1 MNSAPTPSS
10 GDLPESSNANLSGS
24 GSLES
29 DLWNLD
35 HDPQT
40 PIPAAMRGAIG
51 DEMPPIKS
59 SRVPMVTSA
68 GDLKTPA
75 LSGPEAT
82 KEKISQPSARKPEE
96 RGIRLNINPQ
106 GEAARPS
113 GQHARHSSHLR
124 DFTDL
129 EQWADDGGGQVK
141 AGDAL
146 DALQVESAAA
156 SVAEPESAPE
166 VKVPEKKDIADHLEI
181 SPQQAPV
188 PPAEGI
194 EISPKAPK
202 AAASPARVSLTPAL
216 KFNKFEKFGVVLLV
230 VALVAVL
237 AAVLYFSAS
246 RLPTETIGSKSPKF
260 PIKGDLVL
268 VQSATSYW
276 RDVIA
281 SGPDADVVRR
291 GTRLLPVLEL
301 TCKGGPAVVRVIF
314 RDEYGVSM
322 GDTIN
327 RSVADGGLLVIPAT
341 AGFEEI
347 GIHAAYR
354 TGDSKPWKIE
364 VYEGEAGSDSANGFR
379 KLFEMDISSERR

>member
-24 GSLES
+24 GSPES

-35 HDPQT
+35 DEPQT
-40 PIPAAMRGAIG
+40 PIPTAMRGAIG
-51 DEMPPIKS
+51 DEIPPIKS
-59 SRVPMVTSA
+59 SRAPMVTHA
-68 GDLKTPA
+68 GDLKTPT
-75 LSGPEAT
+75 LSGPEVAM
-82 KEKISQPSARKPEE
+82 EKISQPSARNPEE
-96 RGIRLNINPQ
+96 RRIRLNINPL
-106 GEAARPS
+106 GEAALPS
-113 GQHARHSSHLR
+113 GQPVRQLPHLR

-146 DALQVESAAA
+146 DVLQAESATAP
-156 SVAEPESAPE
+156 VAKPETAPE
-166 VKVPEKKDIADHLEI
+166 VKVPKEKDIADLLEI
-181 SPQQAPV
+181 SPEQSPE
-188 PPAEGI
+188 PPDEGI
-194 EISPKAPK
+194 EISPKA
-202 AAASPARVSLTPAL
+202 AASSARVPLTPSL
-216 KFNKFEKFGVVLLV
+216 KFTKFEKFGVVLLV

-237 AAVLYFSAS
+237 AAFLYFSAS
-246 RLPTETIGSKSPKF
+246 RLPTETMGSRSAKF
-260 PIKGDLVL
+260 PIKGDRVL

-276 RDVIA
+276 RDIIA
-281 SGPDADVVRR
+281 SGPEADVVRR

-327 RSVADGGLLVIPAT
+327 RSVTDGGFLVIPAT

>member
-1 MNSAPTPSS
+1 MA
-10 GDLPESSNANLSGS
+10 
-24 GSLES
+24 
-29 DLWNLD
+29 
-35 HDPQT
+35 
-40 PIPAAMRGAIG
+40 
-51 DEMPPIKS
+51 
-59 SRVPMVTSA
+59 TSA

-75 LSGPEAT
+75 LSGPEVT

-113 GQHARHSSHLR
+113 GQPARHSPHLR

-146 DALQVESAAA
+146 DALQLESATAP
-156 SVAEPESAPE
+156 VAEPESAPE
-166 VKVPEKKDIADHLEI
+166 VKVPEEKDIADHLEK
-181 SPQQAPV
+181 STEQAPV
-188 PPAEGI
+188 PPDEGI
-194 EISPKAPK
+194 KISPK

-216 KFNKFEKFGVVLLV
+216 KFTKFEKFGVVLLV

-268 VQSATSYW
+268 VQSAASYW

-327 RSVADGGLLVIPAT
+327 RSVTDGGLLVIPAT
-341 AGFEEI
+341 TGFEEI